1 MIPEYKRDK
10 KVPIDFEAALEG
22 MPEIANI
29 IAQQSTWDEYEHAEP
44 DFSEIPTEYQS
55 MIPDNVRK
63 QKEDLRTYNI
73 WLTKQ

>member
-10 KVPIDFEAALEG
+10 KTPLNMEEVLEG
-22 MPEIANI
+22 MPDIANLI
-29 IAQQSTWDEYEHAEP
+29 VMQSQWDEYDQPP
-44 DFSEIPTEYQS
+44 DFSDIPQEFQG

>member
-10 KVPIDFEAALEG
+10 KTPLNMEEVLEG
-22 MPEIANI
+22 MPDVVNLIAM
-29 IAQQSTWDEYEHAEP
+29 QSQWDEYEQAP
-44 DFSEIPTEYQS
+44 DFSDIPQEFQG

>member
-10 KVPIDFEAALEG
+10 KTPLNMEEVLEG
-22 MPEIANI
+22 MPDVANLIAM
-29 IAQQSTWDEYEHAEP
+29 QSQWDEYEQVP
-44 DFSEIPTEYQS
+44 DFSDIPQEFQG